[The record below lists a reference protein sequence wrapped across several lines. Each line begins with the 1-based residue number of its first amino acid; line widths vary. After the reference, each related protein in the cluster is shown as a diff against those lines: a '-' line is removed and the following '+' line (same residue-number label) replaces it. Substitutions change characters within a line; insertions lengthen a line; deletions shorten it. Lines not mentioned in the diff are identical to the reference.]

1 MNIKQRLL
9 ETRSMIYD
17 VFNVG
22 KPSTPSTARNYD
34 AAGYIQ
40 YQTLTSW
47 SNIINGFTGNSPVS
61 DSYVRSVIHCI
72 ANYATK
78 LQMQHII
85 RMPDGRYDVID
96 DDITYM
102 LNHRPNKYMT
112 AAMFN
117 YKIFAQLLMSNNAF
131 VYPQYDDAGN
141 LRGLWPLSFDNA
153 TMLQDKNTGEMA
165 VAFSFLGSQ
174 ILVPYDNV
182 IHLRNQFSGNDLMGD
197 SQDDAL
203 NEIVNQSAV
212 LRQARDNLL
221 QANGTAQFVLKANGA
236 LKQTDIDKAVET
248 FVNSYGMKHRI
259 AAIDNKL
266 DVTPVTSQCIQV
278 SNEDIIQGKKDILTY
293 FGVSE
298 AILTGDFSEQQLEA
312 FLEHKIQP
320 FALQMG
326 QELEYK
332 LLSDRRINRG
342 HEIIYNVNTLLC
354 ASVQTRV
361 DMCEKLV
368 NIGLMSC
375 NEGRKILGMQMRDEV
390 EADELRVSLNTVN
403 LKTAKAYQLGRA
415 GVDAAT
421 TGKEEE
427 SNNGGE

>member
-1 MNIKQRLL
+1 
-9 ETRSMIYD
+9 
-17 VFNVG
+17 
-22 KPSTPSTARNYD
+22 
-34 AAGYIQ
+34 
-40 YQTLTSW
+40 
-47 SNIINGFTGNSPVS
+47 
-61 DSYVRSVIHCI
+61 
-72 ANYATK
+72 
-78 LQMQHII
+78 
-85 RMPDGRYDVID
+85 
-96 DDITYM
+96 
-102 LNHRPNKYMT
+102 
-112 AAMFN
+112 
-117 YKIFAQLLMSNNAF
+117 
-131 VYPQYDDAGN
+131 
-141 LRGLWPLSFDNA
+141 
-153 TMLQDKNTGEMA
+153 MA

-174 ILVPYDNV
+174 ILVPYDNI

-197 SQDDAL
+197 NQDDAL

-221 QANGTAQFVLKANGA
+221 QANGSAQFILKANGGLNQA
-236 LKQTDIDKAVET
+236 SLDKAVES
-248 FVNSYGMKHRI
+248 FVNSYGMKHKI
-259 AAIDNKL
+259 AAIDNKI
-266 DVTPVTSQCIQV
+266 DVAAVTSQCIPV
-278 SNEDIIQGKKDILTY
+278 SNEDIAQGKKDILTY

-298 AILTGDFSEQQLEA
+298 AILTGDFTEQQLEA

-332 LLSDRRINRG
+332 LLSDGRINRG

-361 DMCEKLV
+361 NMCKELV
-368 NIGLMSC
+368 TVGLMSC
-375 NEGRKILGMQMRDEV
+375 NEGRKILGMQLRDEV

-421 TGKEEE
+421 TVNEEE

>member
-1 MNIKQRLL
+1 MNIKERLL

-17 VFNVG
+17 VFHVG
-22 KPSTPSTARNYD
+22 QPAVPSPARNYD

-47 SNIINGFTGNSPVS
+47 SNIINGFTGSSPIS
-61 DSYVRSVIHCI
+61 DSYVRSVIHAI

-85 RMPDGRYDVID
+85 RMDDGRYDVID

-102 LNHRPNKYMT
+102 LNKRPNKYMT

-131 VYPQYDDAGN
+131 IYPQYDLNGN
-141 LRGLWPLSFDNA
+141 LRGMWPLSFDNA
-153 TMLQDKNTGEMA
+153 TMLQDKETGELA
-165 VAFSFLGSQ
+165 VAFSFIGSQ
-174 ILVPYDNV
+174 ILVPYDNI
-182 IHLRNQFSGNDLMGD
+182 IHLRNQFSSNDLMGD
-197 SQDDAL
+197 NQDDAL
-203 NEIVNQSAV
+203 AEIVNQSAV

-221 QANGTAQFVLKANGA
+221 QANGTAQFILKANGA
-236 LKQTDIDKAVET
+236 LKQADIDKAVEA
-248 FVNSYGMKHRI
+248 FVTSYGMKHKV

-278 SNEDIIQGKKDILTY
+278 SNDDIVQGKKDILTY

-298 AILTGDFSEQQLEA
+298 AILTGDFTEQQLEA

-320 FALQMG
+320 FALQLG

-332 LLSDRRINRG
+332 LLSDGRINRG

-375 NEGRKILGMQMRDEV
+375 NEGRKILGLQMRDEV

-415 GVDAAT
+415 GVNIQPDK
-421 TGKEEE
+421 KEEDDD
-427 SNNGGE
+427 NGEK

>member
-22 KPSTPSTARNYD
+22 KPSTASPTRNYD

-47 SNIINGFTGNSPVS
+47 SNIINGFTGSSPVS

-102 LNHRPNKYMT
+102 LNRRPNKYMT

-153 TMLQDKNTGEMA
+153 TMLQDKDTGEMA

-236 LKQTDIDKAVET
+236 LKQSDIDKAVET

-278 SNEDIIQGKKDILTY
+278 DSEDIIQGKKDILTY

-298 AILTGDFSEQQLEA
+298 PILTGDFTEQQLEA

-320 FALQMG
+320 FALQLG

-332 LLSDRRINRG
+332 LLSDGRINRG

-375 NEGRKILGMQMRDEV
+375 NEGRKILGMQMRDET

-415 GVDAAT
+415 GVDTAT
-421 TGKEEE
+421 TGNEEE

>member
-131 VYPQYDDAGN
+131 VYPQYDEAGN

-368 NIGLMSC
+368 NVGLMSC

-421 TGKEEE
+421 TGNEEE

>member
-131 VYPQYDDAGN
+131 VYPQYDEAGN

-153 TMLQDKNTGEMA
+153 TMLQDKDTGEMA

-421 TGKEEE
+421 TGDEEE

>member
-368 NIGLMSC
+368 NVGLMSC

-421 TGKEEE
+421 TGNEEE

>member
-22 KPSTPSTARNYD
+22 KPATPSPARNYD
-34 AAGYIQ
+34 TAGYIQ

-47 SNIINGFTGNSPVS
+47 SNIINGFTGNSPIS

-153 TMLQDKNTGEMA
+153 TMLQDKETGEMA
-165 VAFSFLGSQ
+165 VAFSFIGSQ

-197 SQDDAL
+197 NQDDAL

-221 QANGTAQFVLKANGA
+221 QANGSAQFILKANGGLNQA
-236 LKQTDIDKAVET
+236 SLDKAVES
-248 FVNSYGMKHRI
+248 FVNSYGMKHKI
-259 AAIDNKL
+259 AAIDNKI
-266 DVTPVTSQCIQV
+266 DVAAVTSQCIPV
-278 SNEDIIQGKKDILTY
+278 SNEDIAQGKKDILTY

-298 AILTGDFSEQQLEA
+298 AILTGDFTEQQLEA

-332 LLSDRRINRG
+332 LLSDGRINRG

-375 NEGRKILGMQMRDEV
+375 NEGRKILGMQMRDET

-415 GVDAAT
+415 GVDTAT
-421 TGKEEE
+421 TGNEEE
-427 SNNGGE
+427 SNNAGE